1 MCSHPHL
8 HCLPS
13 SFTPPLSMEHKR
25 GERGRGGEEEGEQQ
39 WGQWGSGCVLSPLS
53 VCECTDG
60 SVVI

>member
-13 SFTPPLSMEHKR
+13 SFTPPPSMEHKR
-25 GERGRGGEEEGEQQ
+25 GERGRGGEEKGEQQ